1 MIKSKAYTFLKMFIF
16 ALFIA
21 SFIALVVACAKYL
34 PENIDPVK
42 KPFMLMMGFISLFLS
57 LEGGGKMIYRDWF
70 LYSPEEPYTWDEK
83 IIYPIKFLFCGI
95 LWIIVN
101 IIAYVTVAS
110 IFTAGPFFLAITIF
124 SDNTTKALL
133 STSGLLI
140 VLIIVVSY
148 ANDRYLRKKML

>member
-1 MIKSKAYTFLKMFIF
+1 MIKSKAYIFLKMLIF

-57 LEGGGKMIYRDWF
+57 LEGGGEMIYRDWF

-83 IIYPIKFLFCGI
+83 ITYPIKFFFCGI

-101 IIAYVTVAS
+101 IVAYVTVAS
-110 IFTAGPFFLAITIF
+110 IFIAGPFFLAITF
-124 SDNTTKALL
+124 SDNTSKALL
-133 STSGLLI
+133 FTSGLLI
-140 VLIIVVSY
+140 LLIIVVSY